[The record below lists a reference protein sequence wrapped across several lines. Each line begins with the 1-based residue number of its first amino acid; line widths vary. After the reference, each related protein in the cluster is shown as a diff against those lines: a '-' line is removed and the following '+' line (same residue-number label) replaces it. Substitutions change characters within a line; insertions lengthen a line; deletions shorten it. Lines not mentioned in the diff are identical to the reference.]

1 MLVWGGRDDL
11 SVLGTGG
18 RYDVLTDTWTPMSDS
33 GAPAGRR
40 DQTAVWANG
49 FLVVWGG
56 QDDFSAVSSGGR
68 YAWGQSS
75 DQDGDGL
82 SPCAGDCDDGDALV
96 YPGAPAVC
104 DGVNND
110 CLDPSWPE
118 TAGTNEVDGDGDG
131 FSECQGDCNDQNGL
145 TWAVPDEVPGFFLE
159 HNPIS
164 ETTILTWSPPP
175 NPGTLTIAYDVLRSV
190 AADDFGL
197 TAFCLESDGT
207 NTLATDPNP
216 PVGGVAYYLVRAQ
229 STCPSGEGTV
239 GNASAGPRLAR
250 TCP

>member
-18 RYDVLTDTWTPMSDS
+18 RYDVLTDTWTPMSSS
-33 GAPAGRR
+33 GPPAGRR
-40 DQTAVWANG
+40 DHTAVWANG

-68 YAWGQSS
+68 YALGQST

-82 SPCAGDCDDGDALV
+82 SLCTGDCDDSAASV

-110 CLDPSWPE
+110 CLDPSWPSI
-118 TAGTNEVDGDGDG
+118 TGTNEVDDDGDG
-131 FSECQGDCNDQNGL
+131 FSECQGDCDDQNGIS
-145 TWAVPDEVPGFFLE
+145 WALSDEVPGFFLE
-159 HNPIS
+159 HNS
-164 ETTILTWSPPP
+164 SGTTILTWSPPL
-175 NPGTLTIAYDVLRSV
+175 NPGTLAIAYDVLRSA
-190 AADDFGL
+190 AADDFGP
-197 TAFCLESDGT
+197 AADCLESDDT
-207 NTLATDPNP
+207 NTLATDSSP
-216 PVGGVAYYLVRAQ
+216 PAGGLAFYLVRAQ

-239 GNASAGPRLAR
+239 GDGSAGPRSAR